1 VGAAR
6 SRTSQGSAIYVRV
19 AAARARAVTAF
30 AISGLQASG
39 SQRVSIYTRG
49 VSRASHAAA
58 FIAGAVAATAIAAR
72 AVPRA
77 DVTRFKT
84 IDAFA
89 QALATVEA
97 NYVDATDEKKL
108 LYDATRGMLHNLD
121 PHSTFLPPSRYQ
133 HLRQDTEGEF
143 GGVGV
148 TLAPGEIDDARP
160 SVPPYPTIDEL
171 VRGSPADLAGL
182 QLDDSVVAIDGETT
196 AEPGHEKR
204 EAGAWEARLR
214 GASGTRVTVS
224 VLRTGW
230 RDPRPFVLVRA
241 QVKQPTVRRDVIDKG
256 IGYLAVTRFSEA
268 TGPDVIAALT
278 KLRQDHALDVLVLDL
293 RNNPGGLVDQSI
305 AVADQFLDSGTIVT
319 IRGRHGSVETQVA
332 HKGGVAATV
341 PVIALVDQ
349 GTASAAEI
357 LAAALHDH
365 GRAKLVGNP
374 TYGKGTVQTFYDLD
388 DGSGLKLTTARY
400 YTPNGNSL
408 ESKGIVPDVNVE
420 PFTPEEIVVGS
431 GGGSVASTGNDATI
445 KPSADDPQLAA
456 AVKLARQALR
466 SGSK

>member
-1 VGAAR
+1 
-6 SRTSQGSAIYVRV
+6 
-19 AAARARAVTAF
+19 
-30 AISGLQASG
+30 
-39 SQRVSIYTRG
+39 

-58 FIAGAVAATAIAAR
+58 LVAGAVAASVIAAH

-77 DVTRFKT
+77 DVARFKS

-97 NYVDATDEKKL
+97 NYVDPIDERKL

-148 TLAPGEIDDARP
+148 TLAPGEVDDARP
-160 SVPPYPTIDEL
+160 SVPPYPTIDAI
-171 VRGSPADLAGL
+171 VHGSPADLAGL
-182 QLDDSVVAIDGETT
+182 QLDDAVVAIDGEAT
-196 AEPGHEKR
+196 AEVGHEKR
-204 EAGAWEARLR
+204 DAGSWEARLR
-214 GASGTRVTVS
+214 GASGTRVTIS
-224 VLRTGW
+224 VQRTGW
-230 RDPRPFVLVRA
+230 REPRPFTVVRA
-241 QVKQPTVRRDVIDKG
+241 QVKQPTVRHDVLDKR
-256 IGYLAVTRFSEA
+256 IGYLAITRFSEA
-268 TGPDVIAALT
+268 TSADVLAALT
-278 KLRQDHALDVLVLDL
+278 KLRQQGALDALVLDL
-293 RNNPGGLVDQSI
+293 RNDPGGLVDQSI

-319 IRGRHGSVETQVA
+319 IRGRRGTVETQVA
-332 HKGGVAATV
+332 HKGGIGVGV

-357 LAAALHDH
+357 LAAALHDQ
-365 GRAKLVGNP
+365 GRAQLVGVP

-400 YTPNGNSL
+400 YTPAGKLL
-408 ESKGIVPDVNVE
+408 ESNGIAPDLVVE
-420 PFTPEEIVVGS
+420 PFAPEEIVAGDSNGS
-431 GGGSVASTGNDATI
+431 GASPGNDATI
-445 KPSADDPQLAA
+445 KSPAEDPQLAA
-456 AVKLARQALR
+456 ALRLARQALR